1 MRACLKK
8 SIAIGVCALA
18 TMLVMG
24 CGPDETDPLQSSRN
38 AWKSQQAE
46 RQQSVREAQRQ
57 TAELMRDLGVS
68 RP

>member
-18 TMLVMG
+18 ATLVMG

>member
-8 SIAIGVCALA
+8 LAAIEVCALA
-18 TMLVMG
+18 AMLVVG
-24 CGPDETDPLQSSRN
+24 CGPDETDPLQSSRD
-38 AWKSQQAE
+38 AWKAQQAE

-57 TAELMRDLGVS
+57 ASDLMRDLGVG

>member
-8 SIAIGVCALA
+8 SAAFEACALA
-18 TMLVMG
+18 AMLVVG
-24 CGPDETDPLQSSRN
+24 CGPDETDPLQSSRD

-46 RQQSVREAQRQ
+46 RQQSVSEAQQ
-57 TAELMRDLGVS
+57 QASELMRDLGVG

>member
-8 SIAIGVCALA
+8 SAAIEACALA
-18 TMLVMG
+18 AMLVVG
-24 CGPDETDPLQSSRN
+24 CGPDETDPLQSSRD

-46 RQQSVREAQRQ
+46 QQQSVSEAQQ
-57 TAELMRDLGVS
+57 QASELMRDLGVG